1 MPTLSSAKFSE
12 AKSGW
17 KINVFSGPS
26 NCTCQLHAE
35 TAAPKQHQATKICK
49 ELNSWPVGSKMLQNV
64 VSPQKN
70 ALVYKCKLWHL
81 LLPNAEKSTAEV
93 CSNLDARILNWSWKS
108 KDYIALFGN
117 WMYPE
122 MALNKQCS
130 RASVV
135 PFSWL
140 VNSDSH
146 SGQLMTLHNIC
157 TIYIIYNTHA
167 IIYVYMYICIYVYMC
182 ICIYVY
188 MYICIYVYMYI
199 YIYVICRVVY
209 PSIIMNQRQFGTLL
223 EWHFQGGKC
232 GWTRCAM
239 AKTYGIWDMV
249 ILISFG
255 NLYIWNKKH

>member
-157 TIYIIYNTHA
+157 TIYIIYNTHT

-188 MYICIYVYMYI
+188 IVNWSFPPICTW
-199 YIYVICRVVY
+199 CVVGMF
-209 PSIIMNQRQFGTLL
+209 PV
-223 EWHFQGGKC
+223 
-232 GWTRCAM
+232 
-239 AKTYGIWDMV
+239 DDV
-249 ILISFG
+249 
-255 NLYIWNKKH
+255 

>member
-1 MPTLSSAKFSE
+1 VGLAESHLRVEYSCLSIYNEWLFQNLSTSLCSKETGQSERTDLNWCISCGGKERLAAWHSICFNSQMPTLSSAKFSE

-157 TIYIIYNTHA
+157 TIYIIYNTHT

-188 MYICIYVYMYI
+188 MYICISIYM
-199 YIYVICRVVY
+199 
-209 PSIIMNQRQFGTLL
+209 
-223 EWHFQGGKC
+223 
-232 GWTRCAM
+232 
-239 AKTYGIWDMV
+239 
-249 ILISFG
+249 
-255 NLYIWNKKH
+255 